1 MWSLDLFEVDRLTQ
15 IQDPQGGPPTRSP
28 PSFTCSSFN
37 RQLYQPSLS
46 EQWHRITAFGTL
58 VWDEDT
64 RSTYSSKKKNDGRSH
79 IFTTSCCW
87 STAVYQIMNALW
99 ACGAVLVQLNS
110 VEFSRPLLQL
120 WIIDIDAS
128 DQMNWYQITIL
139 QTFNAYI
146 NEIKLI

>member
-1 MWSLDLFEVDRLTQ
+1 
-15 IQDPQGGPPTRSP
+15 
-28 PSFTCSSFN
+28 
-37 RQLYQPSLS
+37 
-46 EQWHRITAFGTL
+46 
-58 VWDEDT
+58 
-64 RSTYSSKKKNDGRSH
+64 
-79 IFTTSCCW
+79 
-87 STAVYQIMNALW
+87 MNALW